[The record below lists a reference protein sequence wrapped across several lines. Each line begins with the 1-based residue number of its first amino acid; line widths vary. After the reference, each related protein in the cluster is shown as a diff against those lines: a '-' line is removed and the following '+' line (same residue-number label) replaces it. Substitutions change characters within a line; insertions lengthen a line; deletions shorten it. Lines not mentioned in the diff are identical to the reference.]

1 MIDLNEIIT
10 KYPECMESAEKLRA
24 YLGDLYPAEKA
35 RINVLSALMSIGAA
49 EEIRNTEKLD
59 KLVVSN
65 YCSRLLNEYGY
76 SEALSA
82 ECVELWHTTYVKRQV
97 VQASTQIAPAAKT
110 SGFYAKVAGV
120 TFEGRQSFIA
130 EMHRKGSTALTLERD
145 RNNPYDVN
153 AIAVINEHGWQI
165 GYLPRDIAA
174 QIAPQMDAGIQ
185 VTAKVSAINIGEAGY
200 NSGVSIYIEVG
211 GGRTTAEEKGEAVN
225 QRKRTTPLNEFEIED
240 GVLVKYIGTAVNV
253 VVPDCVTAI
262 GEEAFSPYNS
272 LEISEI
278 SGDVTTLDEYSSRE
292 LWSEEDWMYNT
303 VPVIYDETDDESNGV
318 IHPCYFI
325 ENIEIPGS
333 VTRIEAKAFSGCHS
347 LKKIIIHHGV
357 TAIGESAFAEC
368 TSLQH
373 IELPDSVE
381 TIEDSAFYRCES
393 LNKMIIHD
401 GVTMIGDCAFEYC
414 SALQH
419 IAIPNSVIAIGHS
432 AFHDCC
438 ELERIEL
445 PIGIEA
451 ISPSVFYD
459 CTSLMSAKISNSVT
473 TIGEAA
479 FYNCGVLTGITIP
492 ESVTTIGDEAFL
504 GCSSLRDIIIP
515 SEISS
520 IGYHAFEKTAWLEA
534 QPDGIIYIGNLL
546 YGIKG
551 KCPSQIKTRPGAV
564 GWDNLHFDNCTSLES
579 IEIPDGVKIICSE
592 AFFRCTALKNVSFP
606 DGLTTIS
613 EKAFF
618 HCTSLGKIV
627 FPDSLTTIEEKAFLD
642 CTSLT
647 SIVLPDSVTSLG
659 DAAFQHC
666 TALERVTL
674 SAGLT
679 SISPRAFFGCQALET
694 VEIPDGVTEI
704 GEEAFNYCPSL
715 KSIEIPNGVIHIA
728 DRAFLRCTS
737 LESIIIPNS
746 VTTIGID
753 AFKECSSLTIKCNR
767 GSYAEQYA
775 KENGIDIEY
784 LD

>member
-1 MIDLNEIIT
+1 M
-10 KYPECMESAEKLRA
+10 
-24 YLGDLYPAEKA
+24 
-35 RINVLSALMSIGAA
+35 
-49 EEIRNTEKLD
+49 
-59 KLVVSN
+59 
-65 YCSRLLNEYGY
+65 
-76 SEALSA
+76 
-82 ECVELWHTTYVKRQV
+82 
-97 VQASTQIAPAAKT
+97 QASTQIAPAAKT

-185 VTAKVSAINIGEAGY
+185 VTAKVSAINIGETGY

-303 VPVIYDETDDESNGV
+303 VPV
-318 IHPCYFI
+318 
-325 ENIEIPGS
+325 
-333 VTRIEAKAFSGCHS
+333 
-347 LKKIIIHHGV
+347 
-357 TAIGESAFAEC
+357 
-368 TSLQH
+368 
-373 IELPDSVE
+373 
-381 TIEDSAFYRCES
+381 
-393 LNKMIIHD
+393 
-401 GVTMIGDCAFEYC
+401 
-414 SALQH
+414 
-419 IAIPNSVIAIGHS
+419 
-432 AFHDCC
+432 
-438 ELERIEL
+438 
-445 PIGIEA
+445 
-451 ISPSVFYD
+451 
-459 CTSLMSAKISNSVT
+459 
-473 TIGEAA
+473 
-479 FYNCGVLTGITIP
+479 
-492 ESVTTIGDEAFL
+492 
-504 GCSSLRDIIIP
+504 
-515 SEISS
+515 
-520 IGYHAFEKTAWLEA
+520 
-534 QPDGIIYIGNLL
+534 
-546 YGIKG
+546 
-551 KCPSQIKTRPGAV
+551 
-564 GWDNLHFDNCTSLES
+564 
-579 IEIPDGVKIICSE
+579 
-592 AFFRCTALKNVSFP
+592 
-606 DGLTTIS
+606 
-613 EKAFF
+613 
-618 HCTSLGKIV
+618 
-627 FPDSLTTIEEKAFLD
+627 
-642 CTSLT
+642 
-647 SIVLPDSVTSLG
+647 IVLPDSVTSLG